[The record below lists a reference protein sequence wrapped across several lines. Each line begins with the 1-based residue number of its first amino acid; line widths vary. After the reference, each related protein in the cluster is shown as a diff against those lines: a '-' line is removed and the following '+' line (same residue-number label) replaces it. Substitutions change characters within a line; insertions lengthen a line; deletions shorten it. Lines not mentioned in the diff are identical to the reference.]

1 MTWILGISA
10 FYHDSTI
17 ALVQDGEI
25 AFAASEERFSRRK
38 HDADFPA
45 RALEA
50 GLQHCG
56 IRIAD
61 LDYVGFYEKPL
72 LKFDRLLETYLAF
85 APRGYASFAKAL
97 PGWLQTKLHCRREI
111 RQQLQR
117 LGGGYSKQIVF
128 CEHHESH
135 AASAF
140 FPSPFDEAAVLTMDG
155 VGEWATTCWGVGRG
169 QRLELQQEVHFPH
182 SLGLLYSALT
192 YFCGFRVNSG
202 EYKLMGLAPYGQPKY
217 FDLFCEHLLTLYRDG
232 SYRLNMDYFG
242 YCHSLQMTTAKLER
256 LIGQPRREPEGE
268 LRRIDMDL
276 AASIQLATEEVVLRA
291 ARHVHQQTGLDA
303 LCMAGGV
310 ALNCVANARLL
321 REGPFKRLWVQPAA
335 GDAGGA
341 LGVALLI
348 WHQLLNRTRPLNPND
363 NQQGSLL
370 GPHVDAKTEVD
381 LLRKQGAVAT
391 RSASEPELMR
401 RVAQELSDGKV
412 VGWVQGRMEFGPRAL
427 GNRSILGD
435 PRQAHMQSL
444 MNHKIKQREAFRP
457 FAPSILAERAGEFF
471 QMPQTATQIDQIHGT
486 EPLANAVAD
495 ASPYMLFTYP
505 VHPAKRCQPQDV
517 TVAIQDRQV
526 ENPDGKKIDGDTM
539 TAGDNGVEDIESWL
553 TRLEQVRSV
562 VPAVTHLDY
571 SARVQTVD
579 RGRFP
584 RFHKLLCAFEE
595 LTGCPM
601 LINTSFNIRGE
612 PPVCNAAEAYRCF
625 LATEIDVLVIEDYL
639 FIKAE
644 QPEFA
649 RLANRSHLLAPER
662 D

>member
-10 FYHDSTI
+10 FYHDSSI
-17 ALVQDGEI
+17 ALVQDGNI

-50 GLQHCG
+50 GLKHCG
-56 IRIAD
+56 IAIAD

-85 APRGYASFAKAL
+85 APRGYASFAEAI
-97 PGWLQTKLHCRREI
+97 PSWLQTKLHCRREI

-117 LGGGYSKQIVF
+117 LGGGFSKQVVF
-128 CEHHESH
+128 CEHHEAH

-140 FPSPFDEAAVLTMDG
+140 YPSPFAEAALLTMDG

-169 QRLELQQEVHFPH
+169 QRLELRQELHFPH

-192 YFCGFRVNSG
+192 FFCGFRVNSG
-202 EYKLMGLAPYGQPKY
+202 EYKLMGLAPYGWPTY
-217 FDLFCEHLLTLYRDG
+217 FELLCENLLTLYPDG

-242 YCHSLQMTTAKLER
+242 YCHSLQMTTAKLEH
-256 LIGQPRREPEGE
+256 LIGQPRREPEAE
-268 LRRIDMDL
+268 LRRVDMDL
-276 AASIQLATEEVVLRA
+276 AASMQLLTEEVLLRA
-291 ARHVHQQTGLDA
+291 ARYVHQHTGLDA

-321 REGPFKRLWVQPAA
+321 RDGPFKRIWVQPAA

-348 WHQLLNRTRPLNPND
+348 WHQLLNRSRSNHPSDT
-363 NQQGSLL
+363 QQASLL
-370 GPHVDAKTEVD
+370 GPHIDADAEIER
-381 LLRKQGAVAT
+381 LLQQGAVAQ
-391 RSASEPELMR
+391 RMPSEPELMQ
-401 RVAQELSDGKV
+401 RVARELAEGKV

-435 PRQAHMQSL
+435 PRQANMQSL
-444 MNHKIKQREAFRP
+444 MNYKIKQREAFRP
-457 FAPSILAERAGEFF
+457 FAPSVLAERAGEFF
-471 QMPQTATQIDQIHGT
+471 QLPHTAAQMDPLNGSEPQV
-486 EPLANAVAD
+486 NAVAATD

-505 VHPAKRCQPQDV
+505 VHPSKRCPPAQPAAESQNDDNASV
-517 TVAIQDRQV
+517 RGEPERQGA
-526 ENPDGKKIDGDTM
+526 EQADFM
-539 TAGDNGVEDIESWL
+539 QSWI
-553 TRLEQVRSV
+553 TRLTQVRSA
-562 VPAVTHLDY
+562 VPAITHLDY

-579 RGRFP
+579 RVRYP
-584 RFHKLLCAFEE
+584 RFHKLLSAFEA

-601 LINTSFNIRGE
+601 LINTSFNVRGE

-625 LATEIDVLVIEDYL
+625 LATEMDVLVIEDYL
-639 FIKAE
+639 FIRAE
-644 QPEFA
+644 QPESD
-649 RLANRSHLLAPER
+649 RLASRSHLLNPEL